1 MKKTLFLAI
10 LSWIVISTQT
20 YAVDPMTIPPFLAP
34 SRLLPS
40 PVSQDVSTGEIWQA
54 YTPYAPGIVI
64 KDVRHLRFNSSIT
77 PPALGGTSTPSFSS
91 QVDFKVS
98 WDGGATFSPG
108 RAPVTAMMKI
118 TCISDSGGV
127 AVYSTEMLTMN
138 VSGGDLPSGVMIRE
152 SPTKQ
157 SVGGIAIETLPN
169 GYKIHSF
176 FDIFTELTL
185 DGGMTWSPSTN
196 DAGRVEAQAIAPSH
210 PFPTPNLPPLCGQYA
225 DNSPQFAFY
234 ASGIVLKNVVVRSF
248 PSSFSLPPVGG
259 SDTHIYTATAD
270 MMMSTDGGMT
280 FTPITAPAMV
290 SVYTAWNQTDGTTLY
305 YNTEMLQLDIFGG
318 SLGSGVMIRE
328 SPTRASTGRLSQHL
342 TGDGKYDTESFFDV
356 YTEITTDSGATWQ
369 PTFIGP
375 ATVVLMAYPLNI
387 ICPPNITVDTTD
399 PSGAVVNYVV
409 TVTGGCPPITIVCN
423 PPSGSVFP
431 VGTTIVNCVA
441 TDICGQVATCSF
453 TVTVNLLQTPHFFTT
468 NLLPPANGMYNT
480 PGGQW
485 FALYA
490 DGIIVGNWSN
500 HQFSA
505 GIVPP
510 PPGGLPVTHSF
521 NSQAE
526 FEISLD
532 GGLTFQPVTADVA
545 NTIQISYSGS
555 SGGEDI
561 YQIQVTQMNVSG
573 GGLPAGIMIRESPTL
588 ASMGQARIRPV
599 TGGYQISSFFDIF
612 TEISTD
618 GGMTWSPSGSSGYV
632 ELSVDPTTVPA
643 MFAASKFLPSPV
655 SQDASTD
662 LWWQLYASGIVL
674 KDVQCK
680 QFNGW
685 INPPALDTTAIHT
698 CDAQVDYLIST
709 DNGTTF
715 SSGRAPAT
723 LTVRTYHSRDFDGR
737 ATYRTELL
745 QMDVSGGDLP
755 SMIRMRESPTRVSE
769 GGISIRETTDGY
781 KINSFFD
788 IFTEVSTD
796 GGMTWQPAGGAGHV
810 EAQSVAPSN
819 LFPMSLLPPQTGQYV
834 HEEEW
839 FAHYAMGV
847 FLKDV
852 VVYDFTSA
860 ITPPPPGITTSH
872 TCGTSVDMM
881 ISTDGG
887 LTYSPATAPATI
899 AFQITGRLGGD
910 GITEYYD
917 TEMTQFSVNGGDLPG
932 FIMIRES
939 PTRAS
944 QGRTSERGIISGDYN
959 IESFFDVFT
968 EMSLDGGM
976 TWYPTVAG
984 SVTMYLVPKP
994 CNQCSDFDESGT
1006 TDMSD
1011 FAELAR
1017 NWLWAGSVGDRYNI
1031 ADLDCDEHVNLSDLA
1046 LFARNWL
1053 NSCP

>member
-40 PVSQDVSTGEIWQA
+40 PVSQDASTDAIWQM
-54 YTPYAPGIVI
+54 YAISPGIII
-64 KDVRHLRFNSSIT
+64 KDVRHLRFSSSIM

-108 RAPVTAMMKI
+108 RAPVTATMKI
-118 TCISDSGGV
+118 TCISDSGGIAKYNTELLQMDV
-127 AVYSTEMLTMN
+127 A
-138 VSGGDLPSGVMIRE
+138 GGDLPSGVMIRE

-225 DNSPQFAFY
+225 DNSPQFASY
-234 ASGIVLKNVVVRSF
+234 TVGTTSIILKNVVLRSF
-248 PSSFSLPPVGG
+248 TLSFPPPLPGG
-259 SDTHIYTATAD
+259 SDTHTFGSTVD
-270 MMMSTDGGMT
+270 MMMSMDGGLT
-280 FTPITAPAMV
+280 FNPATAPATITV
-290 SVYTAWNQTDGTTLY
+290 HTAWNQTDGTVQY
-305 YNTEMLQLDIFGG
+305 YDTEMYQLDISGG
-318 SLGSGVMIRE
+318 IGLPPGFRIRE
-328 SPTRASTGRLSQHL
+328 SPTRASLGRTSQH
-342 TGDGKYDTESFFDV
+342 GKYDIESFFDI
-356 YTEITTDSGATWQ
+356 YTEVSTDGGQTWQ
-369 PTFIGP
+369 PTTIGP

-387 ICPPNITVDTTD
+387 LCPPNITVDTTD
-399 PSGAVVNYVV
+399 PSGAVVNYMV

-431 VGTTIVNCVA
+431 VGTTTVNCVA

-510 PPGGLPVTHSF
+510 PPGGSPVTHSF

-526 FEISLD
+526 FEISF
-532 GGLTFQPVTADVA
+532 GGAALLPVTTDVA

-555 SGGEDI
+555 SGGEEI
-561 YQIQVTQMNVSG
+561 YQIQVTQMDVSG
-573 GGLPAGIMIRESPTL
+573 GGLPPGVMIRESPTL
-588 ASMGQARIRPV
+588 ASVGQTHIRPV
-599 TGGYQISSFFDIF
+599 AGGYRISSFFDIF
-612 TEISTD
+612 TEVSTD
-618 GGMTWSPSGSSGYV
+618 GGMTWSPSASPGHV

-643 MFAASKFLPSPV
+643 MFAASQKLPSPV
-655 SQDASTD
+655 SQDASTNI
-662 LWWQLYASGIVL
+662 WWQLYASGIVL

-680 QFNGW
+680 RFSDW
-685 INPPALDTTAIHT
+685 INPPALGATATHT
-698 CDAQVDYLIST
+698 YDAQVDYLIST
-709 DNGTTF
+709 DNGSTF
-715 SSGRAPAT
+715 SPGRSPAT

-737 ATYRTELL
+737 ATYETELL
-745 QMDVSGGDLP
+745 QMDINGGDLP
-755 SMIRMRESPTRVSE
+755 SMIRIRESPTRVSE

-796 GGMTWQPAGGAGHV
+796 GGMTWQPAGGVGHV

-819 LFPMSLLPPQTGQYV
+819 PFPMSLLPPLAGQYV
-834 HEEEW
+834 HDEEW
-839 FAHYAMGV
+839 FAYYAMGV
-847 FLKDV
+847 VLKDV

-860 ITPPPPGITTSH
+860 ITPPPPGFTTSH

-944 QGRTSERGIISGDYN
+944 LGRTSERGIISGEYN
-959 IESFFDVFT
+959 IESFFDIFT

-1046 LFARNWL
+1046 LFVQNWL